1 MKAIL
6 LTLLFIASISVSS
19 FSQEAPILVTPQWL
33 NDHQKD
39 PNVVIVQVN
48 FMKIDYSDEHIPG
61 ARYLWPGW
69 LAPDSP
75 EGAMNEPD
83 LKKAAEI
90 IESLGISNSSL
101 VILCHVRGE
110 VSPTAR
116 MFLTFENF
124 GMKGRVSFLN
134 GGVDAWKKAGYP
146 VTKEV
151 PVYKKGKFNP
161 NLSRVIVD
169 KKYVFNH
176 LHSDSVTIVDA
187 RMARFY
193 NGEPTGNPRDGHI
206 TGAKNIPYTEMVD
219 AANVFK
225 PTDQLQTY
233 FTAVTDKKDK
243 ELVAYCF
250 IGQTASVVY
259 MAGRILGYPMKLYDG
274 SLQEWS
280 RIKELPMEAPEKKEE
295 NKP

>member
-1 MKAIL
+1 MKSLLLIL
-6 LTLLFIASISVSS
+6 LAIITFFSSS
-19 FSQEAPILVTPQWL
+19 FSQEVPILVTPQWL

-48 FMKIDYSDEHIPG
+48 FMKIDYADEHIAG

-83 LKKAAEI
+83 LTKAGDMI
-90 IESLGISNSSL
+90 GSLGISNNSH

-116 MFLTFENF
+116 MFLTFEHL

-134 GGVDAWKKAGYP
+134 GGLDAWKKAGYA
-146 VTKEV
+146 VTKEL
-151 PVYKKGKFNP
+151 PVYKPGKFKVKINP
-161 NLSRVIVD
+161 VIVD
-169 KKYVFNH
+169 RHYVQNH

-187 RMARFY
+187 RMTRFY
-193 NGEPTGNPRDGHI
+193 NGEATGNPRDGHI

-219 AANVFK
+219 ATNVFK
-225 PTDQLQTY
+225 PNDQLQAY
-233 FTAVTDKKDK
+233 FTAVTDTKDK
-243 ELVAYCF
+243 ELVTYCF

-280 RIKELPMEAPEKKEE
+280 RIKELPMEITEKKESA
-295 NKP
+295 K